1 MTSKEIPHATNGRT
15 SKSAV
20 ERIHGQLH
28 SVHTVLDE
36 TGKEIHRVI
45 KPLMVEMH
53 VRDLAQLV
61 VGACVLAIPVA
72 FTEEVWVLGQQL
84 PAVNIIGIAITSIA
98 FLSFFAYFIFY
109 QGHLRGHER
118 QFLLRVSTAYLVTF
132 CVATLLLT
140 LFDKCPWTEEPATA
154 LKRVVLVTF
163 PASFSATVVDS
174 LK

>member
-1 MTSKEIPHATNGRT
+1 MISKESRDTNGPHST
-15 SKSAV
+15 STV

-28 SVHTVLDE
+28 GVHTILDK
-36 TGKEIHRVI
+36 TGKEIHRVVQ
-45 KPLMVEMH
+45 PLMVEMRI
-53 VRDLAQLV
+53 RDVAQLV

-84 PAVNIIGIAITSIA
+84 PATNIVGITITSIV
-98 FLSFFAYFIFY
+98 FLSIFAYFIFY
-109 QGHLRGHER
+109 QDHLRGHEW

-132 CVATLLLT
+132 GVAALLLT
-140 LFDKCPWTEEPATA
+140 LFDKCPWAADPTTA

-174 LK
+174 LQ